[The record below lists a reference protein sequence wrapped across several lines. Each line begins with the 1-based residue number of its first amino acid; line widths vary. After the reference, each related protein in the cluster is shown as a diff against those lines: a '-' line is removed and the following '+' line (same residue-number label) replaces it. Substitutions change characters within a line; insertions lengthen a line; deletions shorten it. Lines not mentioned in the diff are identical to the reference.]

1 MLLGGRVVMM
11 VGMPVAVVTA
21 RDEAAGGEKDDEDA
35 EEGNEEGAD
44 VEDDADVE
52 DEANEKDEKLKALV
66 VMVAGEEGLTK
77 ETLNVTI
84 VATELTPE
92 AGAGFSDEV
101 AVTGRLV
108 MVPTTDDTMLDVR
121 KVDAPVDEATFVVS
135 VIKGNTGRLDVKVEA
150 KLLEETDVREE
161 SIAPKPACAAKP
173 VVEVD
178 DVV

>member
-1 MLLGGRVVMM
+1 
-11 VGMPVAVVTA
+11 
-21 RDEAAGGEKDDEDA
+21 
-35 EEGNEEGAD
+35 
-44 VEDDADVE
+44 
-52 DEANEKDEKLKALV
+52 
-66 VMVAGEEGLTK
+66 VAGEEGLTK

-108 MVPTTDDTMLDVR
+108 MVPMTDDTMLDVR
-121 KVDAPVDEATFVVS
+121 KVDAPVDVATFVVS
-135 VIKGNTGRLDVKVEA
+135 VIKGNTGRLDVEVEA
-150 KLLEETDVREE
+150 GLLEETDVRDE

-178 DVV
+178 DVVWVLVVVGKFDKLCVVEVLVANGVDVELVTLEDVEEITNIDAANGVVETLLVWITLAFAIEIDWSVW